1 MISQW
6 IPWASAASEDAS
18 PVSVPP
24 AISLELAG
32 RCCFSWLIGTV
43 VVPPVQPPETPA
55 AQHSWRPPSCCAC
68 CGWGVRQ
75 TTCTCGRKHAAYC
88 SIQAQHG
95 THAQHPISKKDGF
108 PQSLKITNLLF
119 KNSNIIPYYPIFTW
133 YLPPVT
139 TSSSGLSMVY
149 LWFLHG

>member
-43 VVPPVQPPETPA
+43 LCGATCSTARNPSSTAPSA
-55 AQHSWRPPSCCAC
+55 GAWPPSCCAC

-88 SIQAQHG
+88 SIQAHHG
-95 THAQHPISKKDGF
+95 THAHHPILKKDEKGWK
-108 PQSLKITNLLF
+108 PNISKSPTYSLF
-119 KNSNIIPYYPIFTW
+119 QYYPIFTCI
-133 YLPPVT
+133 YHMLPPV
-139 TSSSGLSMVY
+139 LVVY